1 MRTVRGRRRLAIAA
15 LACLAAVAA
24 ATATAAERDLST
36 RLTTSLRSPHLSS
49 ARTAA
54 IAVDA
59 RTGAVLYAH
68 NATLP
73 VVPAS
78 NAKLPVSW
86 AALVRLGPGF
96 RFRTEVLGA
105 GTRAAS
111 TWHGDLFLRGHG
123 DPTLEASDVARL
135 AAAVRRSGI
144 TRVTGWIR
152 GDDSA
157 FDSRRDAPG
166 WKRSFVGI
174 ETPPLSAL
182 VVDRARG
189 WGPVKPPA
197 LLAARALRTALA
209 ARGVHVAGPSGLG
222 RTPESAAP
230 LAVDRSASL
239 GAIVHAMNAE
249 SDNFTAEMVLK
260 QLGTLEGG
268 VGSSAAGARVVL
280 AAMTSAGIPTAG
292 VRIVDGS
299 GLSSLDRL
307 TAQALAGVI
316 RAGVW
321 DERIGPTFL
330 ASLAVTGRSGT
341 LRERMPNL
349 AGIVR
354 GKTGTTNLACTL
366 AGLIRGDVVF
376 AVLQNGSPVAF
387 WPARAAQDRFVA
399 ALASVLPPRAATS
412 PKG

>member
-1 MRTVRGRRRLAIAA
+1 M
-15 LACLAAVAA
+15 AVAA
-24 ATATAAERDLST
+24 ATAAPAAERDLST
-36 RLTTSLRSPHLSS
+36 RLTKSLRSPHLSP

-59 RTGAVLYAH
+59 HTGAVLYAH
-68 NATLP
+68 NPALP

-105 GTRAAS
+105 GARTGS
-111 TWHGDLFLRGHG
+111 IWKGDLFLKGHG
-123 DPTLEASDVARL
+123 DPTLATGDVARL
-135 AAAVRRSGI
+135 AAAVRRAGI
-144 TRVTGWIR
+144 TQVTGWIR
-152 GDDSA
+152 GDESV

-189 WGPVKPPA
+189 WGRVKPPA
-197 LLAARALRTALA
+197 LLAARALRSALA
-209 ARGVHVAGPSGLG
+209 ARGVGVAGPSGLG
-222 RTPESAAP
+222 RAPGSAEP
-230 LAVDRSASL
+230 LAVDRSDSL
-239 GAIVHAMNAE
+239 GAIVHTMNTK

-268 VGSSAAGARVVL
+268 VGSSAAGGRVVL
-280 AAMTSAGIPTAG
+280 AAMASAGIPTAG

-316 RAGVW
+316 RAGIW

-330 ASLAVTGRSGT
+330 ASLAVTGRTGT

-349 AGIVR
+349 TGAVR

-366 AGLIRGDVVF
+366 AGLIGGDVVF

-387 WPARAAQDRFVA
+387 WPARAAQDRFVT
-399 ALASVLPPRAATS
+399 ALAHVMPPRAATS
-412 PKG
+412 PKD